1 MAAAGIRPGSEGAD
15 LTAQEW
21 SEEIMTAPNEE
32 GVIVKDV
39 KVATATRS
47 KGAMGEVLNI
57 SIIPIV
63 TARELTTS
71 QQGQGSDITYETAS
85 VSDIQVTPLFT
96 YGIVELPDHLTNK
109 LSDSRE
115 AATKAAYRKQ
125 LLAMLDT
132 KKDVE
137 VGELATGFLSQ
148 LGGPGNFD
156 KAGLLSALG
165 TLTTNAKEFVKLRKG
180 GRPAAHLK
188 YHPTQLQYLNAI
200 SEISNAYARGDGAGT
215 SEVVMDA
222 WNMTLEETGNIYVSA
237 GVAYNL
243 LFTPEAIVI
252 GYNQKP
258 IIKPEQEFEF
268 VVRMPASQE
277 FGVAELFD
285 EACVVFRSPV

>member
-1 MAAAGIRPGSEGAD
+1 MAAAGIRPANEGAN

-21 SEEIMTAPNEE
+21 SEEIMTSPNEE

-39 KVATATRS
+39 KVAVAR
-47 KGAMGEVLNI
+47 KGGLGEQLHI
-57 SIIPIV
+57 SIIPVV
-63 TARELTTS
+63 TVRELATS
-71 QQGQGSDITYETAS
+71 ADGQGSGLTYETAT
-85 VSDIQVTPLFT
+85 IQEITVTPAFT
-96 YGIVELPDHLTNK
+96 YGVVELPDHLTNK

-125 LLAMLDT
+125 LLAMLNT
-132 KKDVE
+132 KQDVE
-137 VGELATGFLSQ
+137 VGELGTGFLSQ

-188 YHPTQLQYLNAI
+188 YHPTQLQYINAI

-215 SEVVMDA
+215 SEVVLDA

-258 IIKPEQEFEF
+258 VIKPEQEFEF

-285 EACVVFRSPV
+285 EACVVWRSPV